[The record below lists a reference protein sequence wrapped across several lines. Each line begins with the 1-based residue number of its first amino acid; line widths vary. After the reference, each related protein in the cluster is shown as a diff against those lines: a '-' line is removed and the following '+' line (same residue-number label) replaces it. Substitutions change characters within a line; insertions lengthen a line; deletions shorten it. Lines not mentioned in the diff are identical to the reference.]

1 MEEEKRGETD
11 LSDRNRKTLSCYA
24 LRLKPGQEIRE
35 CLLTYAKNKNL
46 DAPFVLSCV
55 GSVTQARLRLANA
68 DKDNKNKVRQRV
80 RCN

>member
-1 MEEEKRGETD
+1 MEEEKRGERD
-11 LSDRNRKTLSCYA
+11 LLDRNRRTLSCYA